1 MKWVAKNYFQLSCK
15 GFEKQLMW
23 IALVFHFLA
32 ILAVRKPPY
41 FVPSGFFGYLRN
53 SSKYW
58 DSIENIFFI
67 TVFLKNT
74 CWIHFLTMFTPWN
87 EFNFLDAL
95 PNILK
100 TFFEFGLMGIR
111 KSTQKAVLG
120 IGHRIIGLTSKKCF
134 STLDTS
140 RGLPFIPHTVFIFRI
155 WGRFP
160 LLLKRSLHNNAKYK
174 WKQNTSI

>member
-1 MKWVAKNYFQLSCK
+1 V
-15 GFEKQLMW
+15 
-23 IALVFHFLA
+23 
-32 ILAVRKPPY
+32 VRKSFY
-41 FVPSGFFGYLRN
+41 FVSSGFFGYLRN
-53 SSKYW
+53 PSKYCN
-58 DSIENIFFI
+58 SIENIFFD

-74 CWIHFLTMFTPWN
+74 CRIHFLTMFTPWN

-95 PNILK
+95 PIILK

-120 IGHRIIGLTSKKCF
+120 IGHRIIGLTSKKCS

-140 RGLPFIPHTVFIFRI
+140 RVLPFIPYTVFIFRI
-155 WGRFP
+155 WGIFP
-160 LLLKRSLHNNAKYK
+160 HLLKRSLHNNAKYK